1 MARIKLEKPE
11 KFVFSTEIDV
21 RISDINY
28 GGHLGNDAVLSIIHE
43 ARMRFL
49 KSMGFSETDI
59 SDNCGLIMGDA
70 AIVFKAEVF
79 YGDRLEVKIEV
90 QDMGPFGFD
99 IFYLITK
106 VSSGEET
113 CRAKTGMI
121 FFDYTTKKV
130 RKAPEAFLSSISKT

>member
-11 KFVFSTEIDV
+11 NFVFSTEIDV

-49 KSMGFSETDI
+49 KSMGFSETDV
-59 SDNCGLIMGDA
+59 SDGCGLIMGDA
-70 AIVFKAEVF
+70 AIVFKAESF
-79 YGDRLEVKIEV
+79 YGDKLKVDVAV
-90 QDMGPFGFD
+90 QDMSTFGFD

-106 VSSGEET
+106 VPTGEET
-113 CRAKTGMI
+113 CRAKTGMV
-121 FFDYTTKKV
+121 FFDYAAKKV
-130 RKAPEAFLSSISKT
+130 RKAPEKFTQSVSCA